1 MNDTEASSKDL
12 TALTWNIESAKK
24 NIFFLKD
31 ILEARLPSLVFLSEP
46 QAFQADIN
54 HIMDYVRGDYCHFL
68 NSEDLHN
75 PDLPLVTNHAVGGTL
90 CLWRRSLDP
99 FVTIYP
105 ATNSSFTPLIL
116 RIPNYQT
123 SIHIGIYS
131 WKRC

>member
-75 PDLPLVTNHAVGGTL
+75 TT
-90 CLWRRSLDP
+90 CLWS
-99 FVTIYP
+99 
-105 ATNSSFTPLIL
+105 
-116 RIPNYQT
+116 QT
-123 SIHIGIYS
+123 ML
-131 WKRC
+131 